1 MPALHFVWHMHHL
14 VLGLAFRTY
23 YDPFG
28 HEVLQEFLSCC
39 RPCKYRV
46 CNTIETFDWA
56 FNQNG
61 NVSIQ
66 FSIAKCHILNLVLL
80 VLMQFS
86 IASSKFSTANLQLEL
101 PVLNFGFASAK
112 CSIASTKCSIASTEC
127 SIYCQYD
134 FWRGI
139 ELVKLL
145 TKKCILT

>member
-1 MPALHFVWHMHHL
+1 MPALHFVWQMHHL

-28 HEVLQEFLSCC
+28 HEVLQEFLAAD
-39 RPCKYRV
+39 PVKYRV
-46 CNTIETFDWA
+46 CNKIETFDWA

-86 IASSKFSTANLQLEL
+86 IASSKFSTANLQ
-101 PVLNFGFASAK
+101 FGIASA
-112 CSIASTKCSIASTEC
+112 
-127 SIYCQYD
+127 
-134 FWRGI
+134 
-139 ELVKLL
+139 
-145 TKKCILT
+145 